1 MSGFKDPFRHTQPM
15 ANTPLRR
22 QGLSTFGTLNA
33 VSQGLGMVTQLAGI
47 GKHNAQVEEAN
58 AYVKAKYKNDLA
70 SWKASNEQTMRS
82 NAFRINM
89 WKFQNDQIARGWNH
103 QVQQYNFGKELYG
116 KTLSNLQ
123 TATDRAY
130 LNAGNNLR
138 NFTGDVELNNFN
150 ELVGYLSQLGTQ
162 NNEQTGVSAGR
173 RAMMNENAMLF
184 NTDVMGTREKRQLQ
198 EQYTA
203 SVEDSRLAL
212 MQGQQDAWAKLGL
225 PPMKP
230 SFLPPPYMAQ
240 GPSTAPMRG
249 PMRQKKGWTD
259 ALGMVAQ
266 AGIGFASGGAANF
279 NWSA

>member
-1 MSGFKDPFRHTQPM
+1 
-15 ANTPLRR
+15 
-22 QGLSTFGTLNA
+22 
-33 VSQGLGMVTQLAGI
+33 
-47 GKHNAQVEEAN
+47 
-58 AYVKAKYKNDLA
+58 
-70 SWKASNEQTMRS
+70 MRS
-82 NAFRINM
+82 NAYRINM

-150 ELVGYLSQLGTQ
+150 ELVGYLSTLGTQ

-173 RAMMNENAMLF
+173 RAMMNENALLF

-230 SFLPPPYMAQ
+230 SFLPPL
-240 GPSTAPMRG
+240 TWHKVLVLR
-249 PMRQKKGWTD
+249 RCVV
-259 ALGMVAQ
+259 L
-266 AGIGFASGGAANF
+266 
-279 NWSA
+279 